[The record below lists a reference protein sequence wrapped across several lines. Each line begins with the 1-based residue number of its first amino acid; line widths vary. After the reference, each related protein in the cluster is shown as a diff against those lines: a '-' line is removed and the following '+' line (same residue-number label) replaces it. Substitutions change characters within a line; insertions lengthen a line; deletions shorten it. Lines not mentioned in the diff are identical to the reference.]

1 MLRIN
6 LCMFLVTVLLLA
18 NTSMID
24 GQTAIVL
31 DRQIK
36 AQVNDLGAGAKVT
49 VFLKD
54 GTKIRGSI
62 SQILDDSFDVT
73 IKDQTQSSIISY
85 RDVQKVKRR
94 GWTSSAKVGLGVV
107 AGAAAVIAVIVIL
120 VSSAGEGPS
129 SPICCAP

>member
-6 LCMFLVTVLLLA
+6 LCVFLVTILLLA
-18 NTSMID
+18 NTSMIF
-24 GQTAIVL
+24 GQTAVVL

-85 RDVQKVKRR
+85 RDVEKVKRR
-94 GWTSSAKVGLGVV
+94 GWTSSAKMGLGI
-107 AGAAAVIAVIVIL
+107 ALGAAAVIAVIAIM
-120 VSSAGEGPS
+120 VSSADIGNAFP
-129 SPICCAP
+129 PARP